1 MNSQLN
7 TLSVKLEELHVQLFV
22 SAFEPQIMYRCGDMV
37 AWGHCHCKAVNFYL
51 HVRLDA
57 IPHMQLH
64 KRTML

>member
-1 MNSQLN
+1 
-7 TLSVKLEELHVQLFV
+7 
-22 SAFEPQIMYRCGDMV
+22 MYRCGDMV

-64 KRTML
+64 KITML